1 MCVCSQQ
8 QFARKPSINFFC
20 NTHVC
25 VCSQQQLVCKSL
37 FNAQILQVF
46 FLEPHMCVLTAAIV
60 VTLMSCIQKHTCVCP
75 QQQLVG
81 YKGGTLT

>member
-1 MCVCSQQ
+1 
-8 QFARKPSINFFC
+8 
-20 NTHVC
+20 
-25 VCSQQQLVCKSL
+25 
-37 FNAQILQVF
+37 
-46 FLEPHMCVLTAAIV
+46 MCVLTAAIV